1 MSTTPPA
8 APPISSPTSRA
19 PASADL
25 DRAALRSRL
34 LAARAS
40 LHDRAARQ
48 ALLVDRLRRWLGT
61 VQVRRLAFHL
71 PNGDEPDVTPVVVQ
85 WLKGDPQRVA
95 ALPVRLGELPV
106 FARWAPGAPVRVGPP
121 GSATG
126 ELVHP
131 VVPQMVLLPCIGLD
145 AQRYRLGYGEDWY
158 DRTVAMLSP
167 RPVTVGVAFA
177 CAAVGTIGPQP
188 GDIRLDLAVTDARAW

>member
-1 MSTTPPA
+1 MRLASGAPPA
-8 APPISSPTSRA
+8 ADP
-19 PASADL
+19 

-34 LAARAS
+34 LAARAG
-40 LHDRAARQ
+40 LPDRPARQ

-85 WLKGDPQRVA
+85 WLQGDPQRVA

-106 FARWAPGAPVRVGPP
+106 FTRWTPGAPVRASPHGGAP
-121 GSATG
+121 GDP
-126 ELVHP
+126 VQP
-131 VVPQMVLLPCIGLD
+131 VVPQMLLVPCVGLD

-158 DRTVAMLSP
+158 DRTVVMLSP

-177 CAAVGTIGPQP
+177 CAAVGSIAPQP
-188 GDIRLDLAVTDARAW
+188 GDIRLDLALTDARAW

>member
-1 MSTTPPA
+1 MPPITPPTS
-8 APPISSPTSRA
+8 PPTSRA
-19 PASADL
+19 APPPDL

-40 LHDRAARQ
+40 LQDRPARQ

-71 PNGDEPDVTPVVVQ
+71 PSGDEPDVTPVIVQ

-95 ALPVRLGELPV
+95 ALPVQLGELPV
-106 FARWAPGAPVRVGPP
+106 FTRWVPGAPAHAGPR
-121 GSATG
+121 GSAASDP
-126 ELVHP
+126 LQP
-131 VVPQMVLLPCIGLD
+131 VVPQMLLLPCVGLD
-145 AQRYRLGYGEDWY
+145 AQRYRLGYGQDWY
-158 DRTVAMLSP
+158 DRTVVMLSP
-167 RPVTVGVAFA
+167 RPVTVGVAFS
-177 CAAVGTIGPQP
+177 CAAVGTIAPQP